1 MNSML
6 QTIWSTILVNPLYN
20 ILAYIVGIIPGG
32 DLGVAIIL
40 LTIIVK
46 IILLP
51 LSKKSI
57 VSQIKLKQLEPKIE
71 LIKSNYPD
79 KTIQAQKTFELYK
92 VEGVN
97 PFSGCLLA
105 LIQLPLILAL
115 FSLFRNGITF
125 NQEVLYSFIKF
136 PTELNSMF
144 LGFLD
149 INGKSIVLALLVGIT
164 QYIQISLTMSATKK
178 DDNVITAPKSDFQS
192 DLNKAMQTQMK
203 YVLPVMMI
211 FFSYVGTSIVGL
223 YFITTN
229 LLTLLQEW
237 FIRRK
242 FVSKI

>member
-1 MNSML
+1 ML

-57 VSQIKLKQLEPKIE
+57 ISQIKLKQLEPKIE
-71 LIKSNYPD
+71 SIKSNYPD

-92 VEGVN
+92 TEGVN

-136 PTELNSMF
+136 PTEINSMF

-149 INGKSIVLALLVGIT
+149 INGKSIILAILVGIT

-178 DDNVITAPKSDFQS
+178 DVNTPVFQKSDFQN

-203 YVLPVMMI
+203 YVLPVMMV